1 MNNRQLEA
9 ARHKRELNSLKR
21 ELTAKVNQQV
31 QSAKGRGF
39 QTQIAPQLLR
49 LLGVKSY
56 RKREVQ
62 SMNRLINDYDKL
74 TEYIAVIEPSTG
86 ELISGGEALERYSRY
101 EQSSIYHRVEPEEIP
116 SEVERTFTNFAES
129 VEEAFPDDSVYQQ
142 FINYL
147 DRAIDQDTT
156 IADESFWKLQHDTI
170 DTYESGRAK
179 TAKGVQSSKEFWMF
193 KNHENIQEI
202 YNALA
207 RLSNIDGERVV
218 VERLRDAGEE
228 VIDDLVTAAIGYNES
243 SARAVQSILNVLLPG
258 SVRSRAMSMG
268 DIPEVDDFNN
278 EERY

>member
-9 ARHKRELNSLKR
+9 ARHKRELNSAKR

-31 QSAKGRGF
+31 QSAKGRGYE
-39 QTQIAPQLLR
+39 TQIAPQLLR

-62 SMNRLINDYDKL
+62 SMNRLIDDFDKL
-74 TEYIAVIEPSTG
+74 SEYIAVIEPSTG
-86 ELISGGEALERYSRY
+86 ELISGGQALERYSRY
-101 EQSSIYHRVEPEEIP
+101 EQSAIYHRVEPEEIP
-116 SEVERTFTNFAES
+116 SEAERTLINFVES
-129 VEEAFPDDSVYQQ
+129 VEEAFPDDRVYQQ

-156 IADESFWKLQHDTI
+156 IADDSFWKLQHSTI
-170 DTYESGRAK
+170 DTYESGHAK
-179 TAKGVQSSKEFWMF
+179 TAKGVQSSKQFWLF

-202 YNALA
+202 SNALA
-207 RLSNIDGERVV
+207 RLINLEGERAV

-228 VIDDLVTAAIGYNES
+228 VVDDLVTAAIGYNES
-243 SARAVQSILNVLLPG
+243 SARAVQSILNVLLPS

>member
-9 ARHKRELNSLKR
+9 ARHKRELNSAKR

-31 QSAKGRGF
+31 QSAKGRGYE
-39 QTQIAPQLLR
+39 TQIAPQLLR
-49 LLGVKSY
+49 LLGIKSY

-62 SMNRLINDYDKL
+62 SMNRLINDFDKL
-74 TEYIAVIEPSTG
+74 SEYIAVIEPSTG
-86 ELISGGEALERYSRY
+86 ELISGGQALERYSRY
-101 EQSSIYHRVEPEEIP
+101 EQSAIYHRAEPEEIP
-116 SEVERTFTNFAES
+116 SEAERTLTNFAES
-129 VEEAFPDDSVYQQ
+129 VEEAFPDDRVYQQ

-156 IADESFWKLQHDTI
+156 IADDSFWKLQHDTI
-170 DTYESGRAK
+170 DTYESGHAK
-179 TAKGVQSSKEFWMF
+179 TAKGVQSSKQFWMF

-202 YNALA
+202 SNALA
-207 RLSNIDGERVV
+207 RLINLEGERAV

-228 VIDDLVTAAIGYNES
+228 VVDDLVTAAIGYNES
-243 SARAVQSILNVLLPG
+243 SARAVQSILNVLLPS